1 VTDRRGTVRGICY
14 FFTLAGWSIMT
25 KRRAFVVLAIAFLAM
40 PRAAAQAQQTNPA
53 YTLDD
58 VVVLLQGGHS
68 TARILARVTPD
79 CIAFRVDAAAAA
91 LRDAGADT
99 ALIEALRQVCYRAP
113 AARPQQQQQQQS
125 RDMGIFRIEG
135 ALPPGWVRIVN
146 EIPPSTNREISM
158 TPGRR
163 NTVIVTAPG
172 WCPRTVEIT
181 LQAGEQRAWTPVL
194 RARPWVGECTHDG
207 V

>member
-1 VTDRRGTVRGICY
+1 
-14 FFTLAGWSIMT
+14 MT
-25 KRRAFVVLAIAFLAM
+25 NRRALVVLAVALLLLL
-40 PRAAAQAQQTNPA
+40 PRASAAQAQQTSPA

-79 CIAFRVDAAAAA
+79 CIASRVDAAAAA

-99 ALIEALRQVCYRAP
+99 ALIDALRQVCYRAP
-113 AARPQQQQQQQS
+113 AARAPAPAAAQS

-172 WCPRTVEIT
+172 WCPHTIEIT
-181 LQAGEQRAWTPVL
+181 LQAGEQRAWTPIL

>member
-1 VTDRRGTVRGICY
+1 MDRRGTARGIGY

-40 PRAAAQAQQTNPA
+40 PLASAAQAQQTTPA

-79 CIAFRVDAAAAA
+79 CIAFRVDAATAT
-91 LRDAGADT
+91 LREAGADN

-113 AARPQQQQQQQS
+113 ATRAAAQQQS
-125 RDMGIFRIEG
+125 REMGIFRIDG

-158 TPGRR
+158 TAGRR

-172 WCPRTVEIT
+172 WCPHTIEIT
-181 LQAGEQRAWTPVL
+181 LRAGEQRAWTPVL